1 MTVNL
6 EKKDSVLTVKVTDR
20 LDTTTAPDLERE
32 VLGNLDGVEE
42 LILDFSEL
50 VYISSA
56 GLRVLLIFMKRM
68 NEQGSMKV
76 IGVNDEVNQV
86 FQITGFDGILTIE

>member
-1 MTVNL
+1 MTVNF
-6 EKKDSVLTVKVTDR
+6 EKKDSVLTVKITDR
-20 LDTTTAPDLERE
+20 LDTTTAPELERA
-32 VLGNLDGVEE
+32 VLEQLNGVEE

-68 NEQGSMKV
+68 SAQGSMKV
-76 IGVNDEVNQV
+76 IGVNEEINQV
-86 FQITGFDGILTIE
+86 FQITGFDSILTIE

>member
-76 IGVNDEVNQV
+76 TGVNDEINQV